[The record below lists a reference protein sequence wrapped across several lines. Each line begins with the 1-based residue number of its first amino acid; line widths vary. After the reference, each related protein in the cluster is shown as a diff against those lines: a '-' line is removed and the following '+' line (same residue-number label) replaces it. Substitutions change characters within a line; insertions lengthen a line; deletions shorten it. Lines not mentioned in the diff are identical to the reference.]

1 MNVLQILA
9 LSAITTFS
17 YFFVKNEYF
26 FKVKNKGVLRVILVL
41 VINHFSNTM
50 LNQLTSLII
59 ITPNYKWLLWI
70 MMSPVGN
77 NYIEPRSYADADD
90 LKTTWTRMP
99 EKFQTTP
106 VNVISRLRL
115 PIRKWI
121 SK

>member
-41 VINHFSNTM
+41 VINHFINTM

-59 ITPNYKWLLWI
+59 ITPNYK
-70 MMSPVGN
+70 
-77 NYIEPRSYADADD
+77 
-90 LKTTWTRMP
+90 
-99 EKFQTTP
+99 
-106 VNVISRLRL
+106 
-115 PIRKWI
+115 
-121 SK
+121 